1 MSKERKRYTLTEKQ
15 AIVDLSLKADANI
28 EELAKRFKVTAS
40 TIYNWRSKFRK
51 GKLSADTKKKQKDLS
66 KSEREIAALKRVLK
80 EVELER
86 DILKKAVGI
95 FSKIDGRSSNL

>member
-1 MSKERKRYTLTEKQ
+1 MSKARKRYTLTEKQ
-15 AIVDLSLKADANI
+15 AIVDLSMKEDANI
-28 EELAKRFKVTAS
+28 EDLAKRFNVTAS

-51 GKLSADTKKKQKDLS
+51 GKLVPNAKKKKKELS
-66 KSEREIAALKRVLK
+66 ESEREIAALKRALK

-95 FSKIDGRSSNL
+95 FSKIDRQSSNL